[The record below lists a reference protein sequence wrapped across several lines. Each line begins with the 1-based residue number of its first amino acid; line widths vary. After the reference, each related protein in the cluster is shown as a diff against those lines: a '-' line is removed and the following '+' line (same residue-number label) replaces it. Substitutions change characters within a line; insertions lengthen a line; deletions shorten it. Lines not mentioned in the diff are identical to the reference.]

1 MKSMNA
7 PANLSRRDT
16 KQFILDQRA
25 DAIAFGQKIKDEVV
39 SYLKFGAEEEL
50 EPYIDAAAAR
60 INIRYGFSNEK
71 GFSNQRIIR
80 HRDDLPQWMHV
91 WSFKGTAR
99 SFWSDTNMVIRVNG
113 TLNIEYL
120 CESILRMANDDLRSV
135 KNAVKK
141 LVVAEAVASY
151 VAPEGYRVS
160 PEAHGVVVTYLGAYG
175 GSTSL
180 SRTVEAS
187 KVAALIEAH
196 QKWVIALKEAT

>member
-1 MKSMNA
+1 MKSMKA

-39 SYLKFGAEEEL
+39 SYLKFCEEEEL

-60 INIRYGFSNEK
+60 INIKYGFANEK
-71 GFSNQRIIR
+71 SSRHS
-80 HRDDLPQWMHV
+80 HRDDWPQWMHV

-99 SFWSDTNMVIRVNG
+99 SYWTDTNMVIRTNG
-113 TLNIEYL
+113 TLNTEYL
-120 CESILRMANDDLRSV
+120 CERILRMATDDLRGV

-141 LVVAEAVASY
+141 LAVAEEVASY
-151 VAPEGYRVS
+151 VAPEGYRVT
-160 PEAHGVVVTYLGAYG
+160 PEAHGVVVAYLGAYN
-175 GSTSL
+175 GSSSL

-196 QKWVIALKEAT
+196 QKWVIALKEAP

>member
-60 INIRYGFSNEK
+60 INIKYGLSNEN
-71 GFSNQRIIR
+71 SSTYTR
-80 HRDDLPQWMHV
+80 RDDKPQWMHV

-113 TLNIEYL
+113 TLNTEYL
-120 CESILRMANDDLRSV
+120 CESILRMANDDLRGV
-135 KNAVKK
+135 KNTVKR
-141 LVVAEAVASY
+141 LLVAEEVASY
-151 VAPEGYRVS
+151 VAPEGYRVA

-175 GSTSL
+175 GSKSL
-180 SRTVEAS
+180 SHTVKPG

-196 QKWVIALKEAT
+196 QKWVIALKDAT